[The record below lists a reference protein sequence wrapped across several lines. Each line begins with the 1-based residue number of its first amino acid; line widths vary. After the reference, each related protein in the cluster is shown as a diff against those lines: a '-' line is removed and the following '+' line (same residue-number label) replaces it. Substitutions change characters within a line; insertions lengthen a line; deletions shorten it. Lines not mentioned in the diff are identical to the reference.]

1 MFTITKLKMWKDPK
15 YTRQCLEVPPP
26 GSWKLPAPDYTSSE
40 ELRPRRGSTLSQIEL
55 PLSYIQVFDM
65 SYLYIEAKDGATP
78 NPHTISIFGWILS
91 IEESATSNEAV
102 RITWTPDYWRTYAG
116 SATFGKGT
124 ITRCGNA
131 TYKRPSGVQPRRWKV
146 NKKEKLINFVS
157 DDTYIIM
164 IYSETTQNPD
174 YTYIRYGAWKVGST
188 ITDGGNT
195 YSTVSLAEVYSGI
208 IDEKLGIDPDSIIG
222 LYACKAEPFSFA
234 LATVKHKGSYGWYVN
249 RTGGSDSYGIT
260 YSGTYV
266 SDDTHMTVICDP
278 YGTIVWTL
286 GWGLSISAG
295 GARFDLGTSNANLI
309 IGFNN
314 QDGAGVDHIPGA
326 TGLMAMLPLV
336 NLPLNSNA
344 WSSYAF
350 TYGREYDK
358 RNREVARN
366 QKAISG
372 LSGAGSSA
380 IGGAITGTMVAPG
393 VGTAVGAVAGVA
405 GSLIGTGIDYVASG
419 IFNDELQAETDKY
432 YSHQSANML
441 APAGGKEWTNLL
453 GDWYLVELIGDDVS
467 VAEHN
472 SFISNNGYAVE
483 IAVGNPNSFITAGG
497 PLQIQNLTVT
507 GSIPPEAKTYIKNI
521 LSNGVRIVEN
531 NPSGVV
537 P

>member
-1 MFTITKLKMWKDPK
+1 MFTITKLKMWKDPG
-15 YTRQCLEVPPP
+15 YTRQCVEVPPP
-26 GSWKLPAPDYTSSE
+26 GSKKLPNPDYTSSE
-40 ELRPRRGSTLSQIEL
+40 DLRPRRGSTLSAVEL
-55 PLSYIQVFDM
+55 PLSYLEVFEM
-65 SYLYIEAKDGATP
+65 SYLYIEAEDGKTP
-78 NPHTISIFGWILS
+78 ADTIKVFGWILD
-91 IEESATSNEAV
+91 IEEIATSNEAV
-102 RITWTPDYWRTYAG
+102 RITWTPDYWRTYADL
-116 SATFGKGT
+116 AIFGKGT
-124 ITRCGNA
+124 ITRCSND

-146 NKKEKLINFVS
+146 NKKERIINFLNG
-157 DDTYIIM
+157 DIYIVM

-174 YTYIRYGAWKVGST
+174 NTYIRYGAWKPGAT

-195 YSTVSLAEVYSGI
+195 YSTVSLSEIYSGI
-208 IDEKLGIDPDSIIG
+208 VDEKLGIDPESIIA
-222 LYACKAEPFSFA
+222 LYATTAEPFNFT
-234 LATVKHKGSYGWYVN
+234 LATVKINGSYAWYVN
-249 RTGGSDSYGIT
+249 RTGGSDSYGGN
-260 YSGTYV
+260 YSGDYV

-286 GWGLSISAG
+286 AWGLKINSF

-309 IGFNN
+309 VHFNN

-326 TGLMAMLPLV
+326 TGLLAMLPLI

-350 TYGREYDK
+350 TYAREYDK

-366 QKAISG
+366 QKAVSG
-372 LSGAGSSA
+372 LASSGQSA
-380 IGGAITGTMVAPG
+380 IGGAIAG
-393 VGTAVGAVAGVA
+393 GTAGPIGAIAGAVAGV
-405 GSLIGTGIDYVASG
+405 GSATLGTGIDWLVSG

-472 SFISNNGYAVE
+472 SFITNNGYNVE
-483 IAVGNPNSFITAGG
+483 IAVGNPNAFISAGG
-497 PLQIQNLTVT
+497 PLQIQNLMVT
-507 GSIPPEAKTYIKNI
+507 GPIPPEAKTNIKNI

-531 NPSGVV
+531 NPTGVN